1 MAELS
6 DTTTPHPFL
15 KVDSG
20 KISPTKAKNDAFAYR
35 RIIGGPRAKNGLKIT
50 LNEFKGIK

>member
-1 MAELS
+1 MI
-6 DTTTPHPFL
+6 PQPPPFL